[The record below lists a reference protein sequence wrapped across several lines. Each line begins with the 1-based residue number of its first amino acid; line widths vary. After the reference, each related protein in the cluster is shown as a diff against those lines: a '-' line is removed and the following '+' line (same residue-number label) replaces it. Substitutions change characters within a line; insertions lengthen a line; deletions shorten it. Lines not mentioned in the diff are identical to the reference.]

1 MKVILRENVKGK
13 GDAGDIIDVKPG
25 FARNYLVPQ
34 GNAYLA
40 SDKNMKIYELEK
52 VRKAKEQSK
61 FIAEAE
67 KLKVEIEKVSLTA
80 AVKVGED
87 EKLFGSVTTH
97 TISDLLKEKGYDY
110 NHRKVT
116 IDEQIKELGV
126 YEVGVQL
133 ATGVEA
139 RLKVWVVKE

>member
-34 GNAYLA
+34 GHAYLA

-52 VRKAKEQSK
+52 VRKAKEQLK
-61 FIAEAE
+61 YKAEAE

-97 TISDLLKEKGYDY
+97 TIAGLLKEKGYDY

-133 ATGVEA
+133 AAGVEA